1 MYNAM
6 SYWPKP
12 PSFVF
17 FFFFFLSVLNFF
29 LNVGEF
35 PKKKKEKNGVLQ
47 SAAGQDREL
56 FLRIFFRDV
65 AYPVNI
71 SVILLKHVQQQSE
84 LCRIPTTSCI

>member
-1 MYNAM
+1 M

-12 PSFVF
+12 PCFLFFVF
-17 FFFFFLSVLNFF
+17 FFQFLNFF

-35 PKKKKEKNGVLQ
+35 QNGALQ
-47 SAAGQDREL
+47 SAAGWDRDL
-56 FLRIFFRDV
+56 SFAIYGRDV

-71 SVILLKHVQQQSE
+71 SIILLKHVQQSE